1 MQPNRPR
8 QQPNRE
14 PQNEKRLAVLR
25 QILTHERG
33 ITLTRVREYR
43 RSQEEEALPP
53 PSDEL
58 DVARSLAD
66 VETHASL
73 IERAEDRL
81 RAIDFAFN
89 RLEQGRYGICAL
101 CGDEIPIER
110 LKALP
115 FAVFCVDCQTKRGR
129 AARVGE
135 GRVEEPFAHQWAI
148 PEELQESTETARD
161 EMVRLPEEELVVR
174 GERPFGPEQGELAPP
189 PRARGRRGRKRKQRM

>member
-1 MQPNRPR
+1 MQPKGTKR
-8 QQPNRE
+8 
-14 PQNEKRLAVLR
+14 NEERLRVLR
-25 QILTHERG
+25 EILNHERNV
-33 ITLTRVREYR
+33 TLARVREYR
-43 RSQEEEALPP
+43 RIQEDEALPP

-115 FAVFCVDCQTKRGR
+115 FTVFCVDCQNKRSR
-129 AARVGE
+129 AVRLGE
-135 GRVEEPFAHQWAI
+135 GRIEEPFARQWTI
-148 PEELQESTETARD
+148 PEEMQESTETARD

-174 GERPFGPEQGELAPP
+174 GERPFGPEQGELASP
-189 PRARGRRGRKRKQRM
+189 PRARARRGRKRKQGG